1 MKEIVVLVMTML
13 SSWNVEYYP
22 SSLDEG
28 VVDVEYY
35 ENSTVIT
42 INRTLVPA
50 QIECTGSMRPLMG
63 CENKAFLE
71 RLSATEKVN
80 NGDIVAYEK
89 DGNYIM
95 HQVVG
100 FENGCFKLKGFNNI
114 FEDDSCVERSDI
126 KYRAVIVI
134 PTGA

>member
-1 MKEIVVLVMTML
+1 MKELVVLVMTML
-13 SSWNVEYYP
+13 SSWNMEYYP
-22 SSLDEG
+22 SSLDG
-28 VVDVEYY
+28 NAVDVAYY

-42 INRTLVPA
+42 INRSLVPA

-63 CENKAFLE
+63 CKNQAFLE
-71 RLSATEKVN
+71 RLSATEKIN

-89 DGNYIM
+89 DGKYIM

-114 FEDDSCVERSDI
+114 FEDDACVERSDI
-126 KYRAVIVI
+126 GYRAVLVI